1 MADKDYPL
9 KLDKD
14 YYVVSANDLI
24 KGKQKMTL
32 REAQLLF
39 IAISQVVYE
48 DKDFKTYTTTVP
60 ELAAFMGIDENS
72 LYRDLKGICKS
83 LLQRVVEIQVGG
95 ENAKGRKKWEI
106 FQWVNSA
113 KYDNGKLTIRL
124 SDDIK
129 PYLLDLEK
137 YYSQTLL
144 GTLMTCR
151 SYYATRLYQYL
162 IAETNAHWGSVE
174 EWHFT
179 CEQLRDL
186 FQVGEKQYSRNYDLV
201 RKTIKPALEE
211 LGESDFAY
219 VWGYEEHRAAKRGR
233 PLESVSFKAILFED
247 DKNRTAAEK
256 KRFFVEKAKAHV
268 EKLKGTNMDEFGSA
282 AIANGKPQEPNGA
295 DEEYEQIAFAGCE
308 GMTEPTDKE

>member
-1 MADKDYPL
+1 MADKQYPM

-14 YYVVSANDLI
+14 FYVVTANDLI

-72 LYRDLKGICKS
+72 LYRDLESICTS
-83 LLQRVVEIQVGG
+83 LLQRVVKIQVGG

-129 PYLLDLEK
+129 PYLLDLEA

-144 GTLMTCR
+144 GTLMTFR

-162 IAETNAHWGSVE
+162 LAETNARWGSVE

-219 VWGYEEHRAAKRGR
+219 VWDYEEHRSTKRGR
-233 PLESVSFKAILFED
+233 PLTGVSFKAIFFET
-247 DKNRTAAEK
+247 KEK
-256 KRFFVEKAKAHV
+256 KEWYLNKAKSV
-268 EKLKGTNMDEFGSA
+268 IDQYQSEREEKQTSVQKEFV
-282 AIANGKPQEPNGA
+282 
-295 DEEYEQIAFAGCE
+295 D
-308 GMTEPTDKE
+308 